1 MTPTHRLSIAAML
14 FTVLC
19 AACVRA
25 PVDRLA
31 WPEDLPPL
39 NYYEREYQRDQSNQ
53 SVQSKEDYL
62 KWVRRFYRGWNLY
75 PDGWNDTTRDILLGV
90 EDDNVR
96 ERLRKK
102 LAHLGK
108 LISAEWA
115 KSADDRA
122 IRSRELS
129 VWGQALL
136 KAVNANEEERLVDR
150 VTGDVNAL
158 LSRRLDP
165 TDVSLKRYYEAPSE
179 VYEVE

>member
-1 MTPTHRLSIAAML
+1 MTITHRLSIAAMF

-19 AACVRA
+19 AACARA
-25 PVDRLA
+25 PVDRVT

-75 PDGWNDTTRDILLGV
+75 PDGWNDTIRDILLGV
-90 EDDNVR
+90 EDDNAR

-102 LAHLGK
+102 LARLGK

-115 KSADDRA
+115 KSSDDRA

-136 KAVNANEEERLVDR
+136 KAVNMNEEERLVDR

-158 LSRRLDP
+158 LARRLDP
-165 TDVSLKRYYEAPSE
+165 TEVSLTRYYEAPNE